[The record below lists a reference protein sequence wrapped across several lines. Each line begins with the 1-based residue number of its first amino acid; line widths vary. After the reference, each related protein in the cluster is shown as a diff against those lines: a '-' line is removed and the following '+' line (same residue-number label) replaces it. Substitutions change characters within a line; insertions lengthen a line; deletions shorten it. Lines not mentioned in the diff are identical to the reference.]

1 VAALHLACFRAACG
15 LSLAAGLA
23 LPGEPVDA
31 RPGELAPGGPAGKS
45 LAAFYGQ
52 LGSFCRRVADD
63 PQTRVNIEEVANW
76 LRQAEWFVERMAELA
91 RRHGA

>member
-15 LSLAAGLA
+15 LSLAAGLT